1 MCIDKKQAIDNL
13 DIFVVLI
20 VSIRK
25 LENGN
30 YQIIMSKPEITKLT
44 DDIYNI
50 KSLEDMH
57 ILHEFYERT
66 SHVVEDEE
74 G

>member
-1 MCIDKKQAIDNL
+1 MSIKKL
-13 DIFVVLI
+13 G
-20 VSIRK
+20 
-25 LENGN
+25 NGS
-30 YQIIMSKPEITKLT
+30 YQIIMSKPEITKLA

-50 KSLEDMH
+50 KSLEGMH

>member
-1 MCIDKKQAIDNL
+1 MA
-13 DIFVVLI
+13 VLTL
-20 VSIRK
+20 SIRK
-25 LENGN
+25 LDNGD

-44 DDIYNI
+44 DDIYNV
-50 KSLEDMH
+50 KYLDDMH

>member
-1 MCIDKKQAIDNL
+1 MQ
-13 DIFVVLI
+13 
-20 VSIRK
+20 
-25 LENGN
+25 NGEH
-30 YQIIMSKPEITKLT
+30 QIIMSKPEITKLT

-50 KSLEDMH
+50 KYLEDMH